1 MPEQE
6 TQTEQVTPDFSL
18 LRKPLADLSTSIQG
32 LASTIEG
39 VKKALSGIKNIE
51 HDKIKEGIDNK
62 TTQQP
67 SSVSGNVQQISPPSH
82 TNTYINEST
91 STTVNETN
99 EPSSVSQPQPVVPDD
114 VVQEVMGT
122 STDQSETT
130 NITENNNQTT
140 NNNTQTYQST
150 NNNTQNPWTTLYK
163 NNEQTTNHTPKK
175 SLISNILSGVKN
187 SYKNIQYRRENMGET
202 FLQSTLHE
210 AKGRGTSKRQYS
222 LRVQKS

>member
-1 MPEQE
+1 MPELE

-39 VKKALSGIKNIE
+39 VKRALSSIKNIE
-51 HDKIKEGIDNK
+51 PDRIKEGIDSK

-67 SSVSGNVQQISPPSH
+67 SNITGNVQQITPPSQN
-82 TNTYINEST
+82 NTYINETT
-91 STTVNETN
+91 SNNVNTTN
-99 EPSSVSQPQPVVPDD
+99 EPSSASQPQPVIPDD

-122 STDQSETT
+122 STNQTETT

-140 NNNTQTYQST
+140 NNQTT
-150 NNNTQNPWTTLYK
+150 NNTQNPWTTLYK
-163 NNEQTTNHTPKK
+163 NNEQNTNNSPKK

-187 SYKNIQYRRENMGET
+187 SYKNIQYRQENMGET